1 MAVFRNPQFE
11 TIHLKTEL
19 KRNFI
24 YLKQNDKWIKD
35 ECFFYL
41 KRYMFV
47 TTFKTDQ
54 AKFSQIRSHIV

>member
-24 YLKQNDKWIKD
+24 YLKQIGN
-35 ECFFYL
+35 
-41 KRYMFV
+41 V
-47 TTFKTDQ
+47 Q
-54 AKFSQIRSHIV
+54 VV

>member
-24 YLKQNDKWIKD
+24 YLKQN
-35 ECFFYL
+35 EN
-41 KRYMFV
+41 V
-47 TTFKTDQ
+47 
-54 AKFSQIRSHIV
+54 